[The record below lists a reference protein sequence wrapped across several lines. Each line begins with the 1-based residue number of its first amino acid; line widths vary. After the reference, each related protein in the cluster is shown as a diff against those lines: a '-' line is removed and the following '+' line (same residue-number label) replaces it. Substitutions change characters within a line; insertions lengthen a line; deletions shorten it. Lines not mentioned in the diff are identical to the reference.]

1 MEGTSVQAS
10 EGNGSHVGGDP
21 APGTPS
27 ITADGDD
34 RLAGF
39 VLTAVPT
46 GQALT
51 IQFMPI
57 RRVQI
62 LCFVTSE
69 LSASQWNMTSLKVGD
84 SEKLNA
90 SGVVVSPPGATPF
103 LQDTGVNLTALL
115 PYATCAD
122 VVSGACLK
130 QGVPLTIQVVNRS
143 VGNAN
148 LAMTM
153 RGRVFK
159 SDDAGC

>member
-1 MEGTSVQAS
+1 MEGDSVQAS
-10 EGNGSHVGGDP
+10 ENGTHVGADP
-21 APGTPS
+21 APSTP
-27 ITADGDD
+27 TLQADGDD

-39 VLTAVPT
+39 VLADVPAGT
-46 GQALT
+46 TLT

-62 LCFVTSE
+62 LCFVSSE
-69 LSASQWNMTSLKVGD
+69 LSASQWNMISLKVGE

-90 SGVVVSPPGATPF
+90 ANVTVSPPGAPAF

-122 VVSGACLK
+122 VVSGACLR
-130 QGVPLTIQVVNRS
+130 QGVPLTIQVVQRS
-143 VGNAN
+143 AGEAN

-159 SDDAGC
+159 ADEGQC